1 MAGYSDIL
9 GSFLTAQNQQLNTQY
24 RLASLEEQ
32 QRQNRTRNEQ
42 FDRQFTADQQQRN
55 FANSITNQ
63 ELALRRNEDARAQLL
78 TDNQERLRLRA
89 EASQALYQLPGVGA
103 ESSIAEAYKSGAL
116 TDERLGLFLR
126 THGSA
131 LGLFDGPDGSPRVF
145 HSIAPALDANG
156 QPIEGQFVINVT
168 NPRTGTTGVVTSEGG
183 TDPREG
189 VETFSGA
196 ALEALL
202 DRVDSTARTMRGQLS
217 RFDLVQMSNRQAA
230 VNASMPKSQ
239 LQQSLGASAMPQ
251 TTATATPQAPI
262 LSATPATANAGVGS
276 EDLIPSVGGKPSR
289 DSAGRPIDDYN
300 TQPEP
305 ATTRLGELELYVDTL
320 DEEIANARNAYS
332 KSGGMFSAQGRS
344 IEKDI
349 QALTQQKQAA
359 LAQIKQLQPNNA
371 VSPAD
376 QVPGPSDTS
385 GIRKA
390 LADLRQT
397 QAAPQTQGER
407 VASTAQQLVGSIYGD
422 LNRQRNEGLGMMDA
436 GRNYRGANVSADDMG
451 RIIYAGQKR
460 KAYDL
465 TGSAYD
471 VQGLNDTAVNNML
484 SGDDARGTG
493 LAQANASIT
502 AGQNMVQDANTR
514 IATMRNTD
522 VTDRRE
528 REKMALSQGEKAD
541 AAYNAA
547 TQALPGEMEAA
558 MAKYEIFGEKAQT
571 AAQKGMTAVMGSI
584 AGQPNAVKN
593 AYKYLLVQPDERR
606 AIADGTIELQRV
618 IDDVDDGARWIE
630 PEGRFYK
637 WLQTRN
643 GVKFVQDFLN
653 PDMPDPRSMDLMFL
667 AKASGLGVREFLV
680 DVVSQATNQRTSSI
694 TPKQMQALTTN
705 LVKLRQAGIKFPPNE
720 MKAFMIE
727 ELKKG

>member
-1 MAGYSDIL
+1 MAGYVDIL
-9 GSFLTAQNQQLNTQY
+9 DSFISGQNQALANQMDLARLRETQNQN
-24 RLASLEEQ
+24 RLAQSNWRQ
-32 QRQNRTRNEQ
+32 QFSADQRQR
-42 FDRQFTADQQQRN
+42 A
-55 FANSITNQ
+55 ITNQ
-63 ELALRRNEDARAQLL
+63 QNAETLKINQNEDARAQR
-78 TDNQERLRLRA
+78 TADNQERLRLRA
-89 EASQALYQLPGVGA
+89 EAAQALYQLPGVGA

-145 HSIAPALDANG
+145 HSIGPALDSNG

-168 NPRTGTTGVVTSEGG
+168 NPATGTTGPVTSEGG
-183 TDPREG
+183 TDPSEG
-189 VETFSGA
+189 VETFSGV

-202 DRVDSTARTMRGQLS
+202 DRVDGTARTMRGQLS

-239 LQQSLGASAMPQ
+239 LQQSLGTSAMPQ
-251 TTATATPQAPI
+251 TTVTQQTAPSIQTNNVSPTSTGQGLA
-262 LSATPATANAGVGS
+262 S
-276 EDLIPSVGGKPSR
+276 EDLVIQRGGESY
-289 DSAGRPIDDYN
+289 DDYN
-300 TQPEP
+300 TSQPSSPPKAKALE
-305 ATTRLGELELYVDTL
+305 TELLALE
-320 DEEIANARNAYS
+320 EEIAVLQEEYRNAGLS
-332 KSGGMFSAQGRS
+332 TSAAQAYRKLQDKLDAHQRVAAELS
-344 IEKDI
+344 
-349 QALTQQKQAA
+349 ALTPTSAEATAA
-359 LAQIKQLQPNNA
+359 AFAANKA
-371 VSPAD
+371 
-376 QVPGPSDTS
+376 PGPSDTS
-385 GIRKA
+385 GIRTS
-390 LADLRQT
+390 LADLSQT
-397 QAAPQTQGER
+397 QPAPQTQGER

-422 LNRQRNEGLGMMDA
+422 LNRQRNEGLGMIDA

-471 VQGLNDTAVNNML
+471 IQGLNDTAVNNML

-493 LAQANASIT
+493 LAQASASVT

-528 REKMALSQGEKAD
+528 REKMVLDRGDKAD
-541 AAYNAA
+541 EAYNAA
-547 TQALPGEMEAA
+547 TEALPGEMEAI
-558 MAKYEIFGEKAQT
+558 MAKYEIFGEDAQT
-571 AAQKGMTAVMGSI
+571 AAQKGITAVMGSI
-584 AGQPNAVKN
+584 AGQPPAVKN

-618 IDDVDDGARWIE
+618 IDDINDGARWIE

-637 WLQTRN
+637 WLQSRN
-643 GVKFVQDFLN
+643 GVRFAQDFLN
-653 PDMPDPRSMDLMFL
+653 PDMSDPRSMDLMFL

-680 DVVSQATNQRTSSI
+680 DVVSQAANQRTSSI

>member
-1 MAGYSDIL
+1 MAGYSDII
-9 GSFLTAQNQQLNTQY
+9 GSFLTAQNQQLNNQY

-55 FANSITNQ
+55 FANSVTNQ
-63 ELALRRNEDARAQLL
+63 ELGLRRNEDARAKLT
-78 TDNQERLRLRA
+78 TDNTERLRLRA

-116 TDERLGLFLR
+116 TDERLGLFLS

-156 QPIEGQFVINVT
+156 QPIQGQFVINVT
-168 NPRTGTTGVVTSEGG
+168 NPATGTTGPVTSEGG
-183 TDPREG
+183 TDPSEG
-189 VETFSGA
+189 LETFSGA

-202 DRVDSTARTMRGQLS
+202 DRVDGTARTMRGQLS
-217 RFDLVQMSNRQAA
+217 RFDLQELSNRQTA

-251 TTATATPQAPI
+251 TTVQQSLGVPDAE
-262 LSATPATANAGVGS
+262 LPAQTG
-276 EDLIPSVGGKPSR
+276 P
-289 DSAGRPIDDYN
+289 GRRIIVEERGARAAAKADALVAEVLE
-300 TQPEP
+300 TQLY
-305 ATTRLGELELYVDTL
+305 ALE
-320 DEEIANARNAYS
+320 EEIAVLQEEYRNAGLS
-332 KSGGMFSAQGRS
+332 TSAAQAYTKLQDKLDTHQRVAAELS
-344 IEKDI
+344 
-349 QALTQQKQAA
+349 ALTPNAA
-359 LAQIKQLQPNNA
+359 TAANKP
-371 VSPAD
+371 
-376 QVPGPSDTS
+376 PGSDTS
-385 GIRKA
+385 GIRTA

-397 QAAPQTQGER
+397 QSAPQTQGER
-407 VASTAQQLVGSIYGD
+407 VASTAQQLVGSIYGN
-422 LNRQRNEGLGMMDA
+422 LNNQRNEGLGMIDA

-493 LAQANASIT
+493 LAQASASMT

-528 REKMALSQGEKAD
+528 REQMALSQGEKAD
-541 AAYNAA
+541 EAYNAA
-547 TQALPGEMEAA
+547 TKALPGEMEAI
-558 MAKYEIFGEKAQT
+558 MAKYEIFNEDAQT
-571 AAQKGMTAVMGSI
+571 AAQKGTTAVMGSI

-618 IDDVDDGARWIE
+618 IDDVNDGARWIE
-630 PEGRFYK
+630 SEGQFYK
-637 WLQTRN
+637 WLQSTS

-653 PDMPDPRSMDLMFL
+653 PDMSDPRSMDLMFL
-667 AKASGLGVREFLV
+667 AKSSGLGVREFLV
-680 DVVSQATNQRTSSI
+680 DVVSQAANQRTSSI

-705 LVKLRQAGIKFPPNE
+705 LVKLRQAGIKFPRNE

>member
-9 GSFLTAQNQQLNTQY
+9 GSFLTAQNQQLNNQY

-32 QRQNRTRNEQ
+32 QRQNRSRNKQ

-55 FANSITNQ
+55 FANSVTNQ
-63 ELALRRNEDARAQLL
+63 ELALRRNEDARAQLT
-78 TDNQERLRLRA
+78 TDNTERLRLRA

-116 TDERLGLFLR
+116 TDERLGLFLSS
-126 THGSA
+126 HGSA

-145 HSIAPALDANG
+145 HSIAPVLDANG
-156 QPIEGQFVINVT
+156 QPIQGEFVINVT
-168 NPRTGTTGVVTSEGG
+168 NPATGTTGPVTSEGG
-183 TDPREG
+183 TDPSEG
-189 VETFSGA
+189 LETFSGA

-202 DRVDSTARTMRGQLS
+202 NRVDGTARTMRGQLS
-217 RFDLVQMSNRQAA
+217 RFDLQELSNRQAA

-251 TTATATPQAPI
+251 TSTATPVEPAIPTAQSMPAPTTVESAPVSLGVPDQSPELLPEVVEEDRAALQMYEEQIQKVDDEIAQAQQQ
-262 LSATPATANAGVGS
+262 TANSRGS
-276 EDLIPSVGGKPSR
+276 FKAKADKIKALQAEK
-289 DSAGRPIDDYN
+289 A
-300 TQPEP
+300 
-305 ATTRLGELELYVDTL
+305 RL
-320 DEEIANARNAYS
+320 IANRDANLNTMA
-332 KSGGMFSAQGRS
+332 
-344 IEKDI
+344 
-349 QALTQQKQAA
+349 
-359 LAQIKQLQPNNA
+359 P
-371 VSPAD
+371 VSPPAS

-385 GIRKA
+385 GIRTA

-397 QAAPQTQGER
+397 QSAPQTQGER
-407 VASTAQQLVGSIYGD
+407 VASTAQQLVGSIYGN
-422 LNRQRNEGLGMMDA
+422 LNNQRNEGLGMIDA

-493 LAQANASIT
+493 LAQASASVT

-522 VTDRRE
+522 VTDLRE

-547 TQALPGEMEAA
+547 TEALPGEMEAI
-558 MAKYEIFGEKAQT
+558 MAKYEFFDEDAQT

-606 AIADGTIELQRV
+606 AIADGVLELQRV
-618 IDDVDDGARWIE
+618 IDDVDKGVRFTEEESAFSQWIQ
-630 PEGRFYK
+630 K
-637 WLQTRN
+637 RN

-653 PDMPDPRSMDLMFL
+653 PDMSDPKSMDLMFL
-667 AKASGLGVREFLV
+667 AKASGFGVRTFLV
-680 DVVSQATNQRTSSI
+680 DIVAQAANQRTSSI
-694 TPKQMQALTTN
+694 KPAQMQALTAN

>member
-9 GSFLTAQNQQLNTQY
+9 GSFLTAQNQQLDNQY

-32 QRQNRTRNEQ
+32 QRQNRSRNKQ

-55 FANSITNQ
+55 FANSVTNQ
-63 ELALRRNEDARAQLL
+63 ELALRRNEDARAQLT
-78 TDNQERLRLRA
+78 TDNTERLRLRA

-116 TDERLGLFLR
+116 TDERLGLFLSS
-126 THGSA
+126 HGSA

-156 QPIEGQFVINVT
+156 QPIQGEFVINVT
-168 NPRTGTTGVVTSEGG
+168 NPATGTTGPVTSEGG
-183 TDPREG
+183 TDPSEG
-189 VETFSGA
+189 LETFSGA

-202 DRVDSTARTMRGQLS
+202 NRVDGTARTMRGQLS
-217 RFDLVQMSNRQAA
+217 RFDLQELSNRQTA

-251 TTATATPQAPI
+251 TTATQETAP
-262 LSATPATANAGVGS
+262 STQTSTA
-276 EDLIPSVGGKPSR
+276 PSTSTGQGLANENLVTVEMQRGGE
-289 DSAGRPIDDYN
+289 AYDDYN
-300 TQPEP
+300 TSQPSGPPKAKALE
-305 ATTRLGELELYVDTL
+305 TELLALE
-320 DEEIANARNAYS
+320 EEIAVLQEEYRNAGLS
-332 KSGGMFSAQGRS
+332 TSAAQAYRKLQDKLAIHQRVAAELS
-344 IEKDI
+344 
-349 QALTQQKQAA
+349 ALTPTSAEATAAATAANQA
-359 LAQIKQLQPNNA
+359 
-371 VSPAD
+371 
-376 QVPGPSDTS
+376 PGPSDTS
-385 GIRKA
+385 GIRTA

-397 QAAPQTQGER
+397 QSAPQTQGER

-422 LNRQRNEGLGMMDA
+422 LNNQRNEGLGMIDA

-471 VQGLNDTAVNNML
+471 VQGLNDNAVNNML

-493 LAQANASIT
+493 LAQASASVT

-528 REKMALSQGEKAD
+528 REKMVLSQAEKAD

-547 TQALPGEMEAA
+547 TKALPGEMEAI
-558 MAKYEIFGEKAQT
+558 MAKYEFFDKDAQT

-606 AIADGTIELQRV
+606 AIADGVLELQRV
-618 IDDVDDGARWIE
+618 IDDVDKGVRFTEEESAFSQWIQ
-630 PEGRFYK
+630 K
-637 WLQTRN
+637 RN

-653 PDMPDPRSMDLMFL
+653 PDMSDPKSMDLMFL
-667 AKASGLGVREFLV
+667 AKASGFGVRTFLV
-680 DVVSQATNQRTSSI
+680 DIVAQAANQRTSSI
-694 TPKQMQALTTN
+694 KPAQMQALTAN